1 VTVSM
6 ERERLDLGIAERDV
20 RSRPKLGLRRAHL
33 LVLIWMSVTWLIGLP
48 SAFRAPDTTLDGS
61 WELGLHL
68 AFASHFQWGT
78 QIVWTYGPYGFLA
91 QPVYVTFETWLLALV
106 ASLLLHAVFV
116 GIVAAM
122 LLRLRAR
129 WFCWALVGGILLV
142 PVWHFLSLEYVVALS
157 GVVALW
163 LTIDLDNRLAA
174 LGTAVVAGSL
184 LGLLPLIKGTG
195 IIMAAIMLAGFSLG
209 AFLARGPRRL
219 LVAVG
224 TAVVAFCVLWW
235 AAGQHLSG
243 VVPYFESSYQLIS
256 GYSAAMSLGSE
267 VPQHYTRRQV
277 AFGLFVVVSSA
288 LAWAWVLLR
297 RDRRLGTLLT
307 FATPLTFLLFK
318 EGFVRFDGHQ
328 LYFYAVVDI
337 IEVLILA
344 VAWGTGR
351 TVGLPVAV
359 QAAIVGLVTTSM
371 VAWWLRGELRWQTQW
386 IG

>member
-142 PVWHFLSLEYVVALS
+142 PVWHFLSLEIRGGPVRCC
-157 GVVALW
+157 GVVV
-163 LTIDLDNRLAA
+163 D
-174 LGTAVVAGSL
+174 
-184 LGLLPLIKGTG
+184 
-195 IIMAAIMLAGFSLG
+195 
-209 AFLARGPRRL
+209 
-219 LVAVG
+219 
-224 TAVVAFCVLWW
+224 
-235 AAGQHLSG
+235 
-243 VVPYFESSYQLIS
+243 
-256 GYSAAMSLGSE
+256 
-267 VPQHYTRRQV
+267 
-277 AFGLFVVVSSA
+277 
-288 LAWAWVLLR
+288 
-297 RDRRLGTLLT
+297 DRSR
-307 FATPLTFLLFK
+307 
-318 EGFVRFDGHQ
+318 
-328 LYFYAVVDI
+328 
-337 IEVLILA
+337 
-344 VAWGTGR
+344 
-351 TVGLPVAV
+351 
-359 QAAIVGLVTTSM
+359 
-371 VAWWLRGELRWQTQW
+371 
-386 IG
+386 